1 MVVLCVVILVI
12 MIVFGVL
19 RFCVVKIKNK
29 KVLNIYKQM
38 EAKVMFSSVLRYGI
52 QQYLKCSITVMI
64 AI

>member
-1 MVVLCVVILVI
+1 